1 MSRVTAESI
10 SMARI
15 LVGVSGG
22 IAAYKACELVRLF
35 VKAGHEVIPVLTP
48 AGESFVS
55 ARTLNA
61 LARRSVPDSPYPHLE
76 RADLFV
82 IAPATANTLA
92 KLAGGIADNLVTESA
107 LAHRGPLVLAPAMNS
122 RMWAS
127 PATQENMRVLRER
140 GAQIVGPEQGE
151 LGEGGSGVGRMSE
164 PEAIFECCRR
174 LLATSDSLAGTR
186 VLISAGGTRER
197 LDSVRFLG
205 NRSSGRMGV
214 ALAAEAARRGAEV
227 TLVAANMAVPATA
240 GVELIEV
247 DSAAALA
254 EAVLGREADVIL
266 MSAAVADYRPAA
278 PENGKRRKSEQ
289 NWTLELEPTTDVLR
303 ELGRRRRKGQL
314 LVGFAADEGSAG
326 LERARE
332 KLKAKKVD
340 LIVFN
345 DISQPG
351 IGFDADENAVV
362 LITKSSEVV
371 LTKAPKS
378 EIAAGILDE
387 IEHLR
392 SASG

>member
-1 MSRVTAESI
+1 
-10 SMARI
+10 MAKI

-22 IAAYKACELVRLF
+22 ISAYKACELVRLF
-35 VKAGHEVIPVLTP
+35 VKAGHEVVPLLTP
-48 AGESFVS
+48 AGKKFLS
-55 ARTLNA
+55 AQTLNA
-61 LARRSVPDSPYPHLE
+61 LARRSGDSGPYPHLE
-76 RADLFV
+76 RADLYV

-107 LAHRGPLVLAPAMNS
+107 LAHSGPLVLAPAMNS

-127 PATQENMRVLRER
+127 PATQANMRILRER
-140 GAQIVGPEQGE
+140 GAHVVGPERGE

-164 PEAIFECCRR
+164 PEAIFEYCRG
-174 LLATSDSLAGTR
+174 LLAASDSLTGTS
-186 VLISAGGTRER
+186 VLISAGGTREP

-227 TLVAANMAVPATA
+227 TLVAANLAVPPPA
-240 GVELIEV
+240 GVELVEV

-254 EAVLGREADVIL
+254 DAVLGRDADVIV

-278 PENGKRRKSEQ
+278 PESGKRHKSDA
-289 NWTLELEPTTDVLR
+289 NWTVELEPTTDVLL

-314 LVGFAADEGSAG
+314 LVGFAADEGDAG
-326 LERARE
+326 LERARA
-332 KLKAKKVD
+332 KLKTKKVD

-362 LITKSSEVV
+362 LISKSSEVV
-371 LTKAPKS
+371 LARAPKS
-378 EIAAGILDE
+378 EIAASVLDAVE
-387 IEHLR
+387 RLR
-392 SASG
+392 G